1 MAKKLSKKSKESLHK
16 IPGSREVSNLRKNL
30 KQHKVPNPH
39 KSFRRTYREDY
50 MRETNVPSITKH
62 VFTAFKIIFQNWRL
76 FLPLLLLAVVLDILF
91 VGLMSENTYT
101 NVQTV
106 IEEGTT
112 ELYGSPV
119 EGLPKAGLILIS
131 SIVTGGLSGETG
143 GASGAF
149 LIIIFLILW
158 LTTIYLLRFRLAKRE
173 VKLRDG
179 LYNAMTPLISTF
191 MVFLVA
197 AIQCIPIA
205 ILAITYS
212 AAIQTELFTN
222 VFYGFLYVVF
232 AALMILL
239 SGYLLS
245 STLIALIAV
254 SAPGL
259 YPLKAL
265 QSATELMQSRRIRF
279 VIRLIAL
286 VFVIILTWL
295 IVMIPLILLDLLIK
309 QIEWTAGFPLIPLCM
324 IIMTLFTII
333 YITTY
338 LYLYYRWLLDLDKD
352 EAVVTEAHELETESK
367 PINRI
372 DFPVEENS
380 KKAKTKSKR
389 KSKRKSR

>member
-1 MAKKLSKKSKESLHK
+1 MAKKPSKKSKKSAANLPK
-16 IPGSREVSNLRKNL
+16 VPGSRKISNLRKTIKL
-30 KQHKVPNPH
+30 QKVSSPH

-50 MRETNVPSITKH
+50 LRETNVPSITKH
-62 VFTAFKIIFQNWRL
+62 VFATFKTIFQNWRL
-76 FLPLLLLAVVLDILF
+76 FLPLLLLALALDILF
-91 VGLMSENTYT
+91 VGLMSEDTYT

-131 SIVTGGLSGETG
+131 SIVTGGLSGEAG

-179 LYNAMTPLISTF
+179 LYNAMTPLVSTF
-191 MVFLVA
+191 IVFLVA
-197 AIQCIPIA
+197 VIQCIPIA
-205 ILAITYS
+205 ILVITYS
-212 AAIQTELFTN
+212 AAVQTELFAN
-222 VFYGFLYVVF
+222 LFYGFLYVVF

-259 YPLKAL
+259 YPFKAL

-279 VIRLIAL
+279 IIRLIAL
-286 VFVIILTWL
+286 IFVIILTWL
-295 IVMIPLILLDLLIK
+295 VVMLPLILLDLLIK

-338 LYLYYRWLLDLDKD
+338 LYLYYRWLLDLDK
-352 EAVVTEAHELETESK
+352 EEVAVAEAHKLETEVK
-367 PINRI
+367 PVNRI
-372 DFPVEENS
+372 DYPVEENS

-389 KSKRKSR
+389 RAR

>member
-1 MAKKLSKKSKESLHK
+1 MAKKPSKKSKKSAANLPK
-16 IPGSREVSNLRKNL
+16 VPGSRKISNLRKTIKL
-30 KQHKVPNPH
+30 QKVSSPH

-50 MRETNVPSITKH
+50 LRETNVPSITKH
-62 VFTAFKIIFQNWRL
+62 VFATFKTIFQNWRL
-76 FLPLLLLAVVLDILF
+76 FLPLLLLALALDILF
-91 VGLMSENTYT
+91 VGLMSEDTYT

-131 SIVTGGLSGETG
+131 SIVTGGLSGEAG

-179 LYNAMTPLISTF
+179 LYNAMTPLVSTF

-197 AIQCIPIA
+197 VIQCIPIA
-205 ILAITYS
+205 ILVITYS
-212 AAIQTELFTN
+212 AAVQTELFAN
-222 VFYGFLYVVF
+222 LFYGFLYVVF

-245 STLIALIAV
+245 STMIALIAV

-259 YPLKAL
+259 YPFKAL

-279 VIRLIAL
+279 IIRLIAL
-286 VFVIILTWL
+286 IFVIILTWL
-295 IVMIPLILLDLLIK
+295 VVMLPLILLDLLIK

-338 LYLYYRWLLDLDKD
+338 LYLYYRWLLDLDK
-352 EAVVTEAHELETESK
+352 EEVAVAEAHKLETEVK
-367 PINRI
+367 PVNRI
-372 DFPVEENS
+372 DYSVEENS

-389 KSKRKSR
+389 RAR

>member
-1 MAKKLSKKSKESLHK
+1 MAKKPSKKSKKSAANLPK
-16 IPGSREVSNLRKNL
+16 VPGSRKISNLRKTINL
-30 KQHKVPNPH
+30 QKVSSPH

-50 MRETNVPSITKH
+50 LRETNVPSITKH
-62 VFTAFKIIFQNWRL
+62 VFATFKTIFQNWRL
-76 FLPLLLLAVVLDILF
+76 FLPLLLLALALDILF
-91 VGLMSENTYT
+91 VGLMSEDTYT

-131 SIVTGGLSGETG
+131 SIVTGGLSGEAG

-179 LYNAMTPLISTF
+179 LYNAMTPLVSTF
-191 MVFLVA
+191 IVFLVA
-197 AIQCIPIA
+197 VIQCIPIA
-205 ILAITYS
+205 ILVITYS
-212 AAIQTELFTN
+212 AAVQTELFAN
-222 VFYGFLYVVF
+222 LFYGFLYVVF

-259 YPLKAL
+259 YPFKAL

-279 VIRLIAL
+279 IIRLIAL
-286 VFVIILTWL
+286 IFVIILTWL
-295 IVMIPLILLDLLIK
+295 VVMLPLILLDLLIK

-338 LYLYYRWLLDLDKD
+338 LYLYYRWLLDLDK
-352 EAVVTEAHELETESK
+352 EEVAVAEAHKLETEVK
-367 PINRI
+367 PVNRI
-372 DFPVEENS
+372 DYPVEENS

-389 KSKRKSR
+389 RAR